1 MTLGAPGIT
10 AQASQVD
17 MQGVQSTQPTD
28 QTNKQNICLF
38 YWINIPDLANELGS
52 LV

>member
-28 QTNKQNICLF
+28 QTNKQTNKIFVCS
-38 YWINIPDLANELGS
+38 IE
-52 LV
+52 